1 MKNEQLDLFISKVI
15 AKARKQAQE
24 EKYDR
29 VFFDLADIMNLIIQ
43 TTNTEFALKD
53 LREYVHVRL
62 HENGFYSAEQIF
74 LDLKLA
80 IDENYDNYEFESA
93 AELANSSVTFAS
105 MLDSYEIEP
114 EQYPEYYFSRDF
126 EFLELSQAAK
136 IFAEPK

>member
-105 MLDSYEIEP
+105 MLDSYSIEP
-114 EQYPEYYFSRDF
+114 EQYAEYYFSRDF

>member
-1 MKNEQLDLFISKVI
+1 MKNEQLDLFISKII
-15 AKARKQAQE
+15 AKARKQTQE

-105 MLDSYEIEP
+105 MLDNYEIEP
-114 EQYPEYYFSRDF
+114 EQYAEYYFSRDF

-136 IFAEPK
+136 IFAEHK

>member
-1 MKNEQLDLFISKVI
+1 MKNEQLDLFISKII
-15 AKARKQAQE
+15 AKARKQTQE

-105 MLDSYEIEP
+105 MLDNYGIEP
-114 EQYPEYYFSRDF
+114 EQYAEYYFSRDF

-136 IFAEPK
+136 IFAEHK

>member
-93 AELANSSVTFAS
+93 AELANNSVTFAS